1 MRPQIHLYI
10 QSEDVTVSC
19 IPKHTCNQNRCREHL
34 QIRRAPVRPIQ
45 HRGDGAHS
53 TLRSMLP
60 QSPRE
65 AIPSSNNKHHVL
77 LLPAFRSVHIIRDT
91 GNRERM
97 CLGGQRANGGQD
109 DVCMLS
115 RLPRDITAHRE
126 TNGVLGKELDGSF
139 TRGLGEAVPDPT
151 IPNDAHQARRA
162 VNCPENEGGP
172 NIVIEAIGVPINFRP
187 QLGD

>member
-1 MRPQIHLYI
+1 MSRH
-10 QSEDVTVSC
+10 SC
-19 IPKHTCNQNRCREHL
+19 IPEHTRNQNGGREHL

-45 HRGDGAHS
+45 HRGHGARS
-53 TLRSMLP
+53 ALRSMLP

-65 AIPSSNNKHHVL
+65 AIPSSNNKHHIL
-77 LLPAFRSVHIIRDT
+77 LLLALRSVHIIRDA

-97 CLGGQRANGGQD
+97 RLGGQRANGGQNNI
-109 DVCMLS
+109 CMLS
-115 RLPRDITAHRE
+115 RLPRDVTAHCE

-187 QLGD
+187 QLRD